1 MAHCPPMGASALH
14 ALRPRTARTKQRSPC
29 SSRHTFQTVRWAC
42 AHGAGGVGT
51 AVGVARGAGVTS
63 GRVIEML
70 PSLLRMFWL
79 GIDTAKSPSPD
90 SASSPPP
97 PAARS
102 PLTAPAAQPE
112 RPAMPR
118 IVQPWRPRRW
128 GSAVALNPMTS
139 PMCPM
144 WRTLHHTKLWCTPL
158 SSPLPLPAVASTLHT
173 TLVDG
178 SITTAPR
185 PASPHAT
192 AESPLVTYALP
203 KFCLI
208 ASDIQCGQSV

>member
-1 MAHCPPMGASALH
+1 MGASALH

-42 AHGAGGVGT
+42 AHGVGSVGT

-102 PLTAPAAQPE
+102 PLTAPAAQLE
-112 RPAMPR
+112 RPALSSPLTA
-118 IVQPWRPRRW
+118 Q
-128 GSAVALNPMTS
+128 VALSPMTS

-144 WRTLHHTKLWCTPL
+144 WRTLHTILWCTPL
-158 SSPLPLPAVASTLHT
+158 SSPLPLPAVASTLRS
-173 TLVDG
+173 TLVD